1 MRDNWRSGLRVVLL
15 LVLLAGIQAACGKK
29 GPPVPPPRFRP
40 PAVTDLGYT
49 IDGESVTL
57 TWSVLVYPGGKAA
70 APVGCFVY
78 QARQP
83 LVTGSCPDCSE
94 PFTRV
99 ADLRVQ
105 PGEPGGVSSREMS
118 YMGVLTPGFIYTFKV
133 ACYARDGGLGADSNV
148 VNFKY

>member
-1 MRDNWRSGLRVVLL
+1 MRDNWRSGLGVFLL
-15 LVLLAGIQAACGKK
+15 VVLLAGIQAACGKK

-57 TWSVLVYPGGKAA
+57 SWSVQALSSGKVA
-70 APVGCFVY
+70 APATCFVY
-78 QARQP
+78 RARQP
-83 LVTGSCPDCSE
+83 LVNGGCPDCSE

-105 PGEPGGVSSREMS
+105 PGEPGGALRREMN
-118 YMGVLTPGFIYTFKV
+118 YTGVLTPGFIYTFKV
-133 ACYARDGGLGADSNV
+133 ACTARDGGVGPDSNV
-148 VNFKY
+148 VNFNY

>member
-1 MRDNWRSGLRVVLL
+1 MKDNWRSGLCVFLL
-15 LVLLAGIQAACGKK
+15 VVLLAGIQASCGKK

-40 PAVTDLGYT
+40 PAVTDLAYA

-57 TWSVLVYPGGKAA
+57 SWSVPAPTDDQAA

-83 LVTGSCPDCSE
+83 LATSGCPDCSE

-99 ADLRVQ
+99 ADTRVP
-105 PGEPGGVSSREMS
+105 PGEPGGALRRGMT
-118 YMGVLTPGFIYTFKV
+118 YTGVLTPGFIYTFKV
-133 ACYARDGGLGADSNV
+133 ACTARDGGLGADSNV
-148 VNFKY
+148 VNFSY

>member
-1 MRDNWRSGLRVVLL
+1 MSDTWRSGLALFLL
-15 LVLLAGIQAACGKK
+15 VVLLAGIQAACGKK

-49 IDGESVTL
+49 INGKNVTL
-57 TWSVLVYPGGKAA
+57 SWSVPALSSGNAA

-83 LVTGSCPDCSE
+83 LVTGDCPDCSE

-105 PGEPGGVSSREMS
+105 PGRPGGASRRVMS
-118 YMGVLTPGFIYTFKV
+118 YTGVLTPGFIYTFKV
-133 ACYARDGGLGADSNV
+133 ACTARDGGLGADSNV
-148 VNFKY
+148 VNFNY